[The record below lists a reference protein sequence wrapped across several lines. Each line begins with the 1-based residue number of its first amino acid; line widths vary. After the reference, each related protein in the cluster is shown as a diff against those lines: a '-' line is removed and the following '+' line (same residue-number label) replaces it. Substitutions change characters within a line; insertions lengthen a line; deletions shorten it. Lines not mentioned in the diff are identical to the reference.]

1 MSGSRG
7 SSIRLLDG
15 DKGLQSDGNDVILL
29 RDYVKGHN
37 DSDAS
42 DRVGK
47 FAVRFRGFPLVAR
60 LLEKFRDARTVVS
73 TERRPYFFQLTAE
86 DAHGGANASWWR
98 GALSHVGAAAPPG
111 MAYLPHSGRS
121 MFASGS
127 WVVAKDMVKT
137 CYIGGWAPDS
147 TTVAKHY
154 IDPTYPCDAHALF
167 FFGWLRSQGVEPSD

>member
-1 MSGSRG
+1 M
-7 SSIRLLDG
+7 
-15 DKGLQSDGNDVILL
+15 
-29 RDYVKGHN
+29 
-37 DSDAS
+37 
-42 DRVGK
+42 
-47 FAVRFRGFPLVAR
+47 
-60 LLEKFRDARTVVS
+60 VS